1 MAFCIF
7 CSSMVKNRS
16 NASICL
22 VHTTSVHVVVY
33 LTAKYD
39 IMKNDVLLSGVFLV
53 LLKIIFK
60 AILSCN
66 VVLSVL
72 CATRHACHD

>member
-7 CSSMVKNRS
+7 CSSMVQNRS
-16 NASICL
+16 SASICL
-22 VHTTSVHVVVY
+22 VHTTSVHVVY

-39 IMKNDVLLSGVFLV
+39 MMKNDVLLSGVFFV

-66 VVLSVL
+66 VVRSVL
-72 CATRHACHD
+72 CATRYACHD